1 MKKTHLA
8 VMTLG
13 SIAALAAFNVQSNAA
28 DTPPVFEGEPA
39 NGTSGGSPNLPAGG
53 NISSGVQSAGKS
65 ASAVKTSSRTAVV
78 TEGEPANGTSG
89 GSANVPAGANIN
101 SDDQSAGKSGSSSG
115 D

>member
-1 MKKTHLA
+1 MKKTHLV

-13 SIAALAAFNVQSNAA
+13 SIAALAAFGARSNAA
-28 DTPPVFEGEPA
+28 DSPPVIEGEPA
-39 NGTSGGSPNLPAGG
+39 NGTSGGSPNLPAGD
-53 NISSGVQSAGKS
+53 NMSSNAQSAGKS

-101 SDDQSAGKSGSSSG
+101 SDDQSAGKSSSSAG
-115 D
+115 G